1 MAKPFLIELYVQRTA
16 GLDAIERV
24 KKIPGFIAYDLPS
37 LRQHKPNG
45 SAEKS
50 EQRGARGPYKKYDM
64 QGDEAVTRILFGK
77 PPMTSSQLKAAF
89 IELERSPAS
98 VNSLIHIMQKRGDL
112 VRVDDGYTL
121 SRKVKDKIRH
131 KLAARKKRR

>member
-45 SAEKS
+45 SADES
-50 EQRGARGPYKKYDM
+50 EQRAARGPYKKYDM
-64 QGDEAVTRILFGK
+64 QGDEALIKILFGK
-77 PPMTSSQLKAAF
+77 PPMTNGQLKTAF
-89 IELERSPAS
+89 SEMGRAPAS
-98 VNSLIHIMQKRGDL
+98 INSLIHIMLKRGDL
-112 VRVDDGYTL
+112 QRTDDGYTL
-121 SRKVKDKIRH
+121 TRKVKDKIRH
-131 KLAARKKRR
+131 QLAARKKRI